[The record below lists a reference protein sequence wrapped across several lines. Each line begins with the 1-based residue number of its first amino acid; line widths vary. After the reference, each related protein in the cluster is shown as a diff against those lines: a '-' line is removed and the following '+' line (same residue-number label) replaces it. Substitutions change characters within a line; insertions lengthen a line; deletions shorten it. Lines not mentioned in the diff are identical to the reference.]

1 LGFVVGNFSQIVKKE
16 RTMETIPNTGLAE
29 TIRKETGENVFLCYQ
44 CQKCSSG
51 CPVVEHFDLAPNQ
64 VMRAIQLGQKEM
76 VLHSKT
82 IWLCA
87 MCETCA
93 TRCPH
98 DINIT
103 KIMDALKI
111 MSKNEGIEP
120 KVPSVPLFYQAAMRG
135 IKWFGRMYEAGLM
148 GEIYLRQMLAG
159 QLNYQQVWKNDMP
172 MALKMFRNGK
182 LKVFPTFGKP
192 RIKGKEAQKK
202 EGVAYFPGCSLH
214 GTSKEYDLSTKAVF
228 DKLGVSLHEPK
239 GWGCCGTT
247 PTHST
252 DHFLSTLLP
261 MKNIALIKEEGLN
274 NITTPCPSCF
284 LRMRVALKET
294 EEDQNLR
301 ERVSREIPNLSSNGM
316 KVEHLLNTVTE
327 KIGYQQVASKVVRP
341 LKGLKVVC
349 YYGCIITRPPK
360 ITEVKDYEYPTQM
373 DRLMKAIGITTLD
386 WSYKTRCCGVSLGIS
401 QLPIALELSR
411 KILKNAKAVGAD
423 AIVVAC
429 PLCHVNLDARQKQ
442 IEEEF
447 KETFQIPIIYFT
459 QLMGLSFGS
468 KSGELGLDKHFV
480 DPQALLTKIPK

>member
-1 LGFVVGNFSQIVKKE
+1 
-16 RTMETIPNTGLAE
+16 METILSTNLAE
-29 TIRKETGENVFLCYQ
+29 TIRKECGENVFLCYQ

-51 CPVVEHFDLAPNQ
+51 CPVAEYFDLAPNQ

-103 KIMDALKI
+103 KIMDVLKI
-111 MSKNEGIEP
+111 MSKNEGIVP
-120 KVPSVPLFYQAAMRG
+120 KVPSVPLFYQAALRG

-148 GEIYLRQMLAG
+148 GELYLRQMLSG
-159 QLNYQQVWKNDMP
+159 QLNFEQIRKNDLP
-172 MALKMFRNGK
+172 MALKMFKDGK
-182 LKVFPTFGKP
+182 LKIFPTFGKP
-192 RIKGKEAQKK
+192 KAKGKVAERKD
-202 EGVAYFPGCSLH
+202 GMAYFPGCSLH

-228 DKLGVSLHEPK
+228 NRLGFPLHEAE

-247 PTHST
+247 PAHST
-252 DHFLSTLLP
+252 DHYLSTLLP
-261 MKNIALIKEEGLN
+261 MKNIALMKGEGFY

-284 LRMRVALKET
+284 LRMRLASKET
-294 EEDQNLR
+294 EEDADLR
-301 ERVSREIPNLSSNGM
+301 KRITQEIPSLSSNGM
-316 KVEHLLNTVTE
+316 KIEHLLSTVTE
-327 KIGYQQVASKVVRP
+327 RIGYGQVASKVVQP

-373 DRLMKAIGITTLD
+373 DRLMKVLGITSLD
-386 WSYKTRCCGVSLGIS
+386 WSYKTRCCGVSLGIT
-401 QLPIALELSR
+401 QLSIALELSR
-411 KILKNAKAVGAD
+411 KILKNAKSVGAD

-447 KETFQIPIIYFT
+447 EEEFRLPIIYFT
-459 QLMGLSFGS
+459 QLMGLAFGL
-468 KSGELGLDKHFV
+468 KSEALGLDKHFV
-480 DPQALLTKIPK
+480 DPMPLLKKIQ

>member
-1 LGFVVGNFSQIVKKE
+1 
-16 RTMETIPNTGLAE
+16 MTIILNTNLAE
-29 TIRKETGENVFLCYQ
+29 TIRKECGENVFLCYQ
-44 CQKCSSG
+44 CQKCSAG
-51 CPVVEHFDLAPNQ
+51 CPVVQHFDLPPNQ
-64 VMRAIQLGQKEM
+64 VMRAIQFGQREM

-103 KIMDALKI
+103 KIMDVLKI
-111 MSKNEGIEP
+111 MAKNEGIEA
-120 KVPSVPLFYQAAMRG
+120 KVPSVPLFYQAALRG

-172 MALKMFRNGK
+172 MALKMLKDGK
-182 LKVFPTFGKP
+182 LKIFPTFGKP
-192 RIKGKEAQKK
+192 KTKAKTVGKK
-202 EGVAYFPGCSLH
+202 EGIAYFPGCSLH

-228 DKLGVSLHEPK
+228 NKLGVCLHEPE

-252 DHFLSTLLP
+252 DHYLSTLLP
-261 MKNIALIKEEGLN
+261 MKNIGLMQGEGFDHV
-274 NITTPCPSCF
+274 TTPCPSCF

-294 EEDQNLR
+294 EEDGDLR
-301 ERVSREIPNLSSNGM
+301 KRLDREIPNLSPNEM
-316 KVEHLLNTVTE
+316 KVEHLLHTISE
-327 KIGYQQVASKVVRP
+327 RIGYQQITSKVVHA
-341 LKGLKVVC
+341 LQGLKVVC

-360 ITEVKDYEYPTQM
+360 MTGVKDYEYPTEM
-373 DRLMKAIGITTLD
+373 DRLMKALGITPLD

-411 KILKNAKAVGAD
+411 KILKNAKGVGAD

-429 PLCHVNLDARQKQ
+429 PLCHVNLDARQRQ
-442 IEEEF
+442 IEEEY
-447 KETFQIPIIYFT
+447 KEEFNLPVIYFT
-459 QLMGLSFGS
+459 QLMGLAFGL
-468 KSGELGLDKHFV
+468 KSEALGLDKHFV
-480 DPQALLTKIPK
+480 NPLPLLKRI

>member
-1 LGFVVGNFSQIVKKE
+1 
-16 RTMETIPNTGLAE
+16 METMLNTNLAE
-29 TIRKETGENVFLCYQ
+29 TIRKECGENVFLCYQ
-44 CQKCSSG
+44 CQKCSAG
-51 CPVVEHFDLAPNQ
+51 CPVNEHFDLAPNQ
-64 VMRAIQLGQKEM
+64 VMRAIQFGQKEM

-103 KIMDALKI
+103 KIMDVLKI
-111 MSKNEGIEP
+111 MAKNEGIEP

-148 GEIYLRQMLAG
+148 GEIYLRQMLSG
-159 QLNYQQVWKNDMP
+159 QLNFGQVWKNDMP
-172 MALKMFRNGK
+172 MALKMLKNGK
-182 LKVFPTFGKP
+182 LKILPAFGKP
-192 RIKGKEAQKK
+192 RAKGKRTEKK
-202 EGVAYFPGCSLH
+202 DGIAYFPGCSLH

-228 DKLGVSLHEPK
+228 HKLGISLREPE

-274 NITTPCPSCF
+274 EVTTPCPSCF

-294 EEDQNLR
+294 GEDKGLR
-301 ERVSREIPNLSSNGM
+301 ERVSREIPNLSYDGM

-327 KIGYQQVASKVVRP
+327 KIGYQQVASKVVYP

-373 DRLMKAIGITTLD
+373 DRLMKTVGITPLD

-411 KILKNAKAVGAD
+411 KILKNAKGVGAD

-447 KETFQIPIIYFT
+447 KETFQMPILYFT
-459 QLMGLSFGS
+459 QLMGLAFGL
-468 KSGELGLDKHFV
+468 KAEELGLEKHFV
-480 DPQALLTKIPK
+480 DPVPVLKRIEGILA

>member
-1 LGFVVGNFSQIVKKE
+1 MDRLPSADF
-16 RTMETIPNTGLAE
+16 AE
-29 TIRKETGENVFLCYQ
+29 EIRKESGENVFLCYQ

-51 CPVVEHFDLAPNQ
+51 CPVAEHFDLVPNQ
-64 VMRAIQLGQKEM
+64 LMRAIQLGQKEM

-103 KIMDALKI
+103 KVVDVLKI
-111 MSKNEGIEP
+111 MARKERIES
-120 KVPSVPLFYQAAMRG
+120 KVPAVPLFYDAALRG

-148 GEIYLRQMLAG
+148 GEIYLRQIIGG
-159 QLNYQQVWKNDMP
+159 QFNYEQVRKNDLPLAMK
-172 MALKMFRNGK
+172 MLKNGK
-182 LKVFPTFGKP
+182 LRILPTFGKP
-192 RIKGKEAQKK
+192 KAKGKTSEKK
-202 EGVAYFPGCSLH
+202 DGLAYFPGCSLH

-228 DKLGVSLHEPK
+228 ETLGVSLHEPD

-247 PTHST
+247 PAHST
-252 DHFLSTLLP
+252 DHYLSTLLP
-261 MKNIALIKEEGLN
+261 MKNIALMKREGFN
-274 NITTPCPSCF
+274 NVTTPCPSCF
-284 LRMRVALKET
+284 LRMRTALKDT
-294 EEDQNLR
+294 EENELLR
-301 ERVSREIPNLSSNGM
+301 KKMAEEIPRLSSNGM

-327 KIGYQQVASKVVRP
+327 KVGYQQVTSKVISP

-373 DRLMKAIGITTLD
+373 DRLMKILGATPLD
-386 WSYKTRCCGVSLGIS
+386 WSYKTRCCGVSLGIT
-401 QLPIALELSR
+401 QLPIALELSG
-411 KILKNAKAVGAD
+411 KILRDAKKVGAE
-423 AIVVAC
+423 AVVVAC

-447 KETFQIPIIYFT
+447 KESFQLPIIYFT
-459 QLMGLSFGS
+459 QLMGLSFGL
-468 KSGELGLDKHFV
+468 KAEALGLEKHFV
-480 DPQALLTKIPK
+480 DPLPLLKRIG